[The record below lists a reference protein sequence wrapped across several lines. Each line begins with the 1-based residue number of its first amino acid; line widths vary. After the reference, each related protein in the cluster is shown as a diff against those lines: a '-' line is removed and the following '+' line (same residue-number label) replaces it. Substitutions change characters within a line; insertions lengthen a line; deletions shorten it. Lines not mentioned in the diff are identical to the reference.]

1 MNVSSSMTVDLFPS
15 EVYFFKYNAYDIARF
30 PATVYT
36 SYLVNDDDHLTRI
49 RPFELSILRFR
60 REQLRIAHLGA
71 GKRYSLQFFDAS

>member
-1 MNVSSSMTVDLFPS
+1 MTVDLFPS
-15 EVYFFKYNAYDIARF
+15 EVYFFKHNAYAIARF
-30 PATVYT
+30 PATVCT
-36 SYLVNDDDHLTRI
+36 SYLVDDDHHLTRI